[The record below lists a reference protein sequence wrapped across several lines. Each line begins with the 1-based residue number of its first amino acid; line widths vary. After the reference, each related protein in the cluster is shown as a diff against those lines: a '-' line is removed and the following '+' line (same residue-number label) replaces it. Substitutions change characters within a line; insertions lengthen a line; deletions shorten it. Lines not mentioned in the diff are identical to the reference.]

1 VTSPSP
7 RLLNFLLIFIGSTL
21 LGSLGRGLG
30 APGVLFGVLFGG
42 LSGWV
47 AARWIMRKLF

>member
-1 VTSPSP
+1 MM
-7 RLLNFLLIFIGSTL
+7 LIFIGATV
-21 LGSLGRGLG
+21 LGSAGKVMG
-30 APGVLFGVLFGG
+30 APGILFGG